1 MKRTVSAIVAAALAL
16 AGAPAIATAASPFGS
31 SSSLSSTS
39 AFQTPEQRIRT
50 AIEASLIHDGYTV
63 DPELSRIAQQS
74 LAAPT
79 QAERDAALGQLHEAG
94 LVSDSGGSLHSDVEA
109 IEAYFAPIGEPRPA
123 TGKKAAVAVSYGP
136 ITTPYMVYFFD

>member
-1 MKRTVSAIVAAALAL
+1 MKRTVSVLAAAALA
-16 AGAPAIATAASPFGS
+16 PATAVSPFGS
-31 SSSLSSTS
+31 SSSLSSAAS
-39 AFQTPEQRIRT
+39 VKTPEQRIRT

-94 LVSDSGGSLHSDVEA
+94 LVSGSGGSLVSDVDG
-109 IEAYFAPIGEPRPA
+109 IEAYFAPVGDPTPSH
-123 TGKKAAVAVSYGP
+123 GKKVAVAVDYGP
-136 ITTPYMVYFFD
+136 ITTMYMVYFFD

>member
-1 MKRTVSAIVAAALAL
+1 M
-16 AGAPAIATAASPFGS
+16 PFGS
-31 SSSLSSTS
+31 PSSLSSTS
-39 AFQTPEQRIRT
+39 SFQTPEQRIRT

-94 LVSDSGGSLHSDVEA
+94 LVSGSGGSLHSDVEA
-109 IEAYFAPIGEPRPA
+109 IEAYFASVGDPTPSH
-123 TGKKAAVAVSYGP
+123 GKKVAVAVDYGP
-136 ITTPYMVYFFD
+136 ITTMYMVYFFD